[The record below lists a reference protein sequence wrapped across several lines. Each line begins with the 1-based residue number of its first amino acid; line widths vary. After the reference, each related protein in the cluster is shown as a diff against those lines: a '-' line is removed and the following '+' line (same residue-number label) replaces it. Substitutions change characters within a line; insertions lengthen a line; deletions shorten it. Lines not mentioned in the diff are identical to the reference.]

1 MYNELFEAWRRE
13 KENAGIQPLP
23 RGFYARVAEYI
34 KKVREERRM
43 LDEKTVKGR
52 LLGKEGENARSM
64 AEELVRTRYEKMMRM
79 IMGGDI
85 VPTTSLTE
93 EEESLYRDGTS
104 QADSFQNFTKNIMQ
118 GRLPKESKTRPK
130 GIIVVRI
137 LQEIPE
143 IIGVDL
149 RTYGPFKPEDIAT
162 LPKENARTLIKQ
174 GAAVEVE
181 TQ

>member
-1 MYNELFEAWRRE
+1 MYDELFEAWRKE

-23 RGFYARVAEYI
+23 RGFFARVSDYI
-34 KKVREERRM
+34 KAARKERRM

-52 LLGKEGENARSM
+52 LLQKEGANVRSM
-64 AEELVRTRYEKMMRM
+64 VEDLVLTRYEKMMRA
-79 IMGGDI
+79 ITNGDVI
-85 VPTTSLTE
+85 PTSSLTE
-93 EEESLYRDGTS
+93 EEESLYREGAS
-104 QADSFQNFTKNIMQ
+104 QADSFQAFMKNIMQ
-118 GRLPKESKTRPK
+118 GRMPKERKTKPK

-143 IIGVDL
+143 IIGVDM

>member
-52 LLGKEGENARSM
+52 LLRNERENARSM

-79 IMGGDI
+79 IMSGDVI
-85 VPTTSLTE
+85 PTTSLAE
-93 EEESLYRDGTS
+93 EEENLYREGTS
-104 QADSFQNFTKNIMQ
+104 QADTFQVFMKNIMQ
-118 GRLPKESKTRPK
+118 GRMPREHKTRPK
-130 GIIVVRI
+130 GIIIVRI

-143 IIGVDL
+143 IIGVDM
-149 RTYGPFKPEDIAT
+149 RIYGPFKPEDIAT

-174 GAAVEVE
+174 GAAAEVE